1 MRNALPTMALF
12 VKFSLVLSYK
22 DIVIMNLLRRY
33 RLAYLGLD
41 SVLEILRVPVG
52 YFIAELSVSQIK
64 TPSLLVINNGGK
76 GRKRKKRVQK
86 KVTILDTLF
95 SLTSLW
101 PQA

>member
-64 TPSLLVINNGGK
+64 TPCLLVINNGGK

-86 KVTILDTLF
+86 KLQFWTHF
-95 SLTSLW
+95 SR
-101 PQA
+101 